1 MGLGKYSPTVNKS
14 YSADKKWYEKFLDK
28 ELMSDYD
35 KEGYD
40 SYGYNCLEVDRAG
53 NREEDYMFD
62 ENLYEKVE
70 AEWKIIP
77 VIGTEEYLI
86 HFLEKVDLMFKDSIE
101 SEKLKNLNLAQKMKF
116 IKFVTSL

>member
-70 AEWKIIP
+70 AEWAIIP

>member
-86 HFLEKVDLMFKDSIE
+86 HFLEKVDLMFKDSME